1 MFFSLPVLM
10 YHSISRFKSG
20 FCVPPESFDVHCKT
34 LTDAGWRGISLLEAE
49 DYFLKKRRLPRKTC
63 LFTFDDGYLDNY
75 VHAEP
80 ILRRYGHQGILFPV
94 AECLNTESVL
104 RPNADDLGATPDR
117 AKELPDLDL
126 RAGVK
131 RAGALVSQTIFCSWR
146 EVVHMHH
153 NGVLAA
159 APHSLRHDRVVRS
172 LEYSNLCRPAGK
184 RGFFS
189 VPPYPVLWG
198 MPAFDLGHFLASPG
212 YTLAPEL
219 FELIKNMV
227 PQGWNEAKAFLAKE
241 ENRQAVQA
249 AVGQLPCLG
258 VRETE
263 PDYRARIF
271 QEFVRCRDIF
281 TEKLGTPPVSFCW
294 PWGRYSA
301 IALEEAKRAGF
312 RVFFTTERGANR
324 RGGALSVR
332 RISVRNW
339 SSDLLMQKVSL
350 AANAALEEPYGW
362 WAKLYQTK
370 AARQFR
376 QYIRSRF

>member
-172 LEYSNLCRPAGK
+172 LEYSNLCRPAG
-184 RGFFS
+184 
-189 VPPYPVLWG
+189 
-198 MPAFDLGHFLASPG
+198 
-212 YTLAPEL
+212 T
-219 FELIKNMV
+219 
-227 PQGWNEAKAFLAKE
+227 
-241 ENRQAVQA
+241 
-249 AVGQLPCLG
+249 
-258 VRETE
+258 
-263 PDYRARIF
+263 
-271 QEFVRCRDIF
+271 
-281 TEKLGTPPVSFCW
+281 
-294 PWGRYSA
+294 
-301 IALEEAKRAGF
+301 